1 MTVAMRPFAVTE
13 APTRH
18 AENSEFGDVG
28 PGECFCVRF
37 HGDMTML
44 ASSHADGTIQVHDPV
59 ATVPSSCSDME
70 TAPLLCSVDTRSK
83 LPTTAVRFRPGLRSK
98 KSQSNVLVSVGA
110 VGTVQHWHLGSQKC
124 LHTVAEEAVHR
135 LTKQQYQNQ
144 IFAMEYDR
152 TGKLFATAG
161 KDYRVRV
168 YDEATKSCFTTLQ
181 QSLMGT
187 APGHSNCVFSVKFHP
202 TDQNVL
208 LSAGWYAQI
217 SDVLVQIKF
226 VRSVHN

>member
-1 MTVAMRPFAVTE
+1 M
-13 APTRH
+13 
-18 AENSEFGDVG
+18 
-28 PGECFCVRF
+28 
-37 HGDMTML
+37 
-44 ASSHADGTIQVHDPV
+44 
-59 ATVPSSCSDME
+59 
-70 TAPLLCSVDTRSK
+70 
-83 LPTTAVRFRPGLRSK
+83 
-98 KSQSNVLVSVGA
+98 
-110 VGTVQHWHLGSQKC
+110 VQHWHLGSQKC

-208 LSAGWYAQI
+208 LSAGWYAQF
-217 SDVLVQIKF
+217 SDVLVPINCVASIQFSHNLHKCWLLPFLDRSECRDNTVCIWDLRVGGGA
-226 VRSVHN
+226 VRSIFGPHICGDALDIHPESGQTILTGSYRPQDQLQVCIFSHFLSLCSLMPLDNYRRF